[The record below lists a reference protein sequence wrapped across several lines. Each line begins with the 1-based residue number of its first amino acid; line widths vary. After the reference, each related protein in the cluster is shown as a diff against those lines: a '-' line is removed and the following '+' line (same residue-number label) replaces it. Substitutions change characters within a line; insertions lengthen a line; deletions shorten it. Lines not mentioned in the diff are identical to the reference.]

1 MTTKTT
7 SNERKIQDDVKETAH
22 RIWLA
27 GLGALAA
34 AEEEGTKLFS
44 RLVDRGRDVE
54 SRGKVEVDKVVDK
67 ANEVVDKAKSKAGST
82 WDDLGSKVDDTITSA
97 LHRLGV
103 PTREEIRTLTQRVE
117 ELNAKVELLR
127 PRVTPATAGDCE
139 LSSQPAKPVRRA
151 SCSRTIGIS
160 SDIERIQSTWPI
172 SRCSLDHSASS
183 VYTSAKAAA
192 PKTRP
197 LLIR

>member
-1 MTTKTT
+1 MTTQSKSSE
-7 SNERKIQDDVKETAH
+7 SNNSQSKIQDDVKETAH

-67 ANEVVDKAKSKAGST
+67 ASDVVEKAKSKAGST
-82 WDDLGSKVDDTITSA
+82 WEDLGSKVDETITSA

-103 PTREEIRTLTQRVE
+103 PTREEIRNLTQRVE

-127 PRVTPATAGDCE
+127 PRVTQAAPATTE
-139 LSSQPAKPVRRA
+139 KPAAHKPA
-151 SCSRTIGIS
+151 AK
-160 SDIERIQSTWPI
+160 
-172 SRCSLDHSASS
+172 SASK
-183 VYTSAKAAA
+183 VV
-192 PKTRP
+192 
-197 LLIR
+197 

>member
-1 MTTKTT
+1 MATKHSSTAST
-7 SNERKIQDDVKETAH
+7 QERTLQDDVKDTAH

-34 AEEEGTKLFS
+34 AEEEGSKLFS

-67 ANEVVDKAKSKAGST
+67 ANKVVDKAKIKASGT
-82 WDDLGSKVDDTITSA
+82 WDDLGSKVDETITAA

-103 PTREEIRTLTQRVE
+103 PTRDEIRNLTQRVE

-127 PRVTPATAGDCE
+127 PRVTPATSAATAPRSAA
-139 LSSQPAKPVRRA
+139 SSKPASK
-151 SCSRTIGIS
+151 
-160 SDIERIQSTWPI
+160 
-172 SRCSLDHSASS
+172 SASK
-183 VYTSAKAAA
+183 VV
-192 PKTRP
+192 
-197 LLIR
+197 

>member
-7 SNERKIQDDVKETAH
+7 SNTTGNERKLQDDVKDTAH

-67 ANEVVDKAKSKAGST
+67 ASEVVDKAKAKAGST
-82 WDDLGSKVDDTITSA
+82 WEDLGGKVDETITAA

-127 PRVTPATAGDCE
+127 PRVAPASGDKPAVQKPPVKSASKVVEWRTPARVPRAR
-139 LSSQPAKPVRRA
+139 PRRR
-151 SCSRTIGIS
+151 SKRRGG
-160 SDIERIQSTWPI
+160 R
-172 SRCSLDHSASS
+172 
-183 VYTSAKAAA
+183 
-192 PKTRP
+192 
-197 LLIR
+197 

>member
-1 MTTKTT
+1 LYLVRDASEAATRPPRIDTIMRSPLPSGDRPQGEKTRKTMATKHESTH
-7 SNERKIQDDVKETAH
+7 ERKLQDDVKDTAH

-54 SRGKVEVDKVVDK
+54 ERGKIEVDKVVDK
-67 ANEVVDKAKSKAGST
+67 ANKVVDKVVDKAKSKAGGS
-82 WDDLGSKVDDTITSA
+82 WEDLGSKVDETITSA

-103 PTREEIRTLTQRVE
+103 PTREEIRNLTKRVE

-127 PRVTPATAGDCE
+127 PRVTHAPEQKATAPK
-139 LSSQPAKPVRRA
+139 SSAGK
-151 SCSRTIGIS
+151 
-160 SDIERIQSTWPI
+160 
-172 SRCSLDHSASS
+172 SASK
-183 VYTSAKAAA
+183 VV
-192 PKTRP
+192 
-197 LLIR
+197 

>member
-1 MTTKTT
+1 MATKHSSTAST
-7 SNERKIQDDVKETAH
+7 QERTLQDDVKDTAH

-67 ANEVVDKAKSKAGST
+67 ANEVVDKAKSKASGT
-82 WDDLGSKVDDTITSA
+82 WDDLGSKVDETITAA

-103 PTREEIRTLTQRVE
+103 PTREEIRNLTQRVE

-127 PRVTPATAGDCE
+127 PRVTPAVTA
-139 LSSQPAKPVRRA
+139 
-151 SCSRTIGIS
+151 
-160 SDIERIQSTWPI
+160 
-172 SRCSLDHSASS
+172 HSA
-183 VYTSAKAAA
+183 TAASARPATTAAA
-192 PKTRP
+192 AKTTSPKP
-197 LLIR
+197 ASKSASKVV

>member
-7 SNERKIQDDVKETAH
+7 SNERKLQDDVKETAH

-82 WDDLGSKVDDTITSA
+82 WDDLGSKVDETITSA

-103 PTREEIRTLTQRVE
+103 PTREEIHNLTKRVE

-127 PRVTPATAGDCE
+127 PRVTPA
-139 LSSQPAKPVRRA
+139 A
-151 SCSRTIGIS
+151 SA
-160 SDIERIQSTWPI
+160 E
-172 SRCSLDHSASS
+172 
-183 VYTSAKAAA
+183 KAAA
-192 PKTRP
+192 APSRP
-197 LLIR
+197 AGKSASKVV

>member
-1 MTTKTT
+1 MTTDTKTT
-7 SNERKIQDDVKETAH
+7 SNERKLQDDVKETAH

-67 ANEVVDKAKSKAGST
+67 AGKVVDKAKAKAGST
-82 WDDLGSKVDDTITSA
+82 WEDLGGKVDETITSA

-127 PRVTPATAGDCE
+127 PRVTQAPQAGGDKPAVHK
-139 LSSQPAKPVRRA
+139 PAAK
-151 SCSRTIGIS
+151 
-160 SDIERIQSTWPI
+160 
-172 SRCSLDHSASS
+172 SASK
-183 VYTSAKAAA
+183 VV
-192 PKTRP
+192 
-197 LLIR
+197 

>member
-7 SNERKIQDDVKETAH
+7 SNTTSNERKLQDDVKDTAH

-67 ANEVVDKAKSKAGST
+67 ASEVVDKAKAKAGST
-82 WDDLGSKVDDTITSA
+82 WDDLGSKVDETITAA

-127 PRVTPATAGDCE
+127 PRVAPATHAGGDK
-139 LSSQPAKPVRRA
+139 PAVHKPAVK
-151 SCSRTIGIS
+151 
-160 SDIERIQSTWPI
+160 
-172 SRCSLDHSASS
+172 SASK
-183 VYTSAKAAA
+183 VV
-192 PKTRP
+192 
-197 LLIR
+197 

>member
-1 MTTKTT
+1 MTTRTTSNTT
-7 SNERKIQDDVKETAH
+7 SNERKLQDDVKDTAH

-67 ANEVVDKAKSKAGST
+67 ASEVVDKAKAKAGST

-127 PRVTPATAGDCE
+127 PRVTPATHAGGDK
-139 LSSQPAKPVRRA
+139 PAVHKPAVK
-151 SCSRTIGIS
+151 
-160 SDIERIQSTWPI
+160 
-172 SRCSLDHSASS
+172 SASK
-183 VYTSAKAAA
+183 VV
-192 PKTRP
+192 
-197 LLIR
+197 

>member
-1 MTTKTT
+1 MATKSTG
-7 SNERKIQDDVKETAH
+7 SERNLQDDVKDTAH

-34 AEEEGTKLFS
+34 AEEEGSKLFS

-67 ANEVVDKAKSKAGST
+67 ASKVADKAKAKAGGA

-103 PTREEIRTLTQRVE
+103 PTRDEIRTLTQRVE

-127 PRVTPATAGDCE
+127 PRVTHAAPASAAGNE
-139 LSSQPAKPVRRA
+139 KP
-151 SCSRTIGIS
+151 
-160 SDIERIQSTWPI
+160 
-172 SRCSLDHSASS
+172 
-183 VYTSAKAAA
+183 AAA
-192 PKTRP
+192 PKP
-197 LLIR
+197 AAKSASKVV

>member
-1 MTTKTT
+1 MATKHSDTT
-7 SNERKIQDDVKETAH
+7 SSAGNAGAHGRTIQDDVKETAH

-67 ANEVVDKAKSKAGST
+67 ANKVVDKVVDKAKTRASGT
-82 WDDLGSKVDDTITSA
+82 WDDLGSKVDDTITGA

-103 PTREEIRTLTQRVE
+103 PTREEIRNLTQRVE

-127 PRVTPATAGDCE
+127 PRVMPATQA
-139 LSSQPAKPVRRA
+139 ATA
-151 SCSRTIGIS
+151 
-160 SDIERIQSTWPI
+160 
-172 SRCSLDHSASS
+172 
-183 VYTSAKAAA
+183 AAA
-192 PKTRP
+192 PKTASAP
-197 LLIR
+197 KTAAHKPASKAASKVV

>member
-1 MTTKTT
+1 MTTKTKGNTT
-7 SNERKIQDDVKETAH
+7 SNERKLQDDVKDTAH

-67 ANEVVDKAKSKAGST
+67 ASEVVDKAKAKAGST
-82 WDDLGSKVDDTITSA
+82 WDDLGSKVDETITAA

-127 PRVTPATAGDCE
+127 PRVTPASGD
-139 LSSQPAKPVRRA
+139 KPVVHKPA
-151 SCSRTIGIS
+151 VK
-160 SDIERIQSTWPI
+160 
-172 SRCSLDHSASS
+172 SASK
-183 VYTSAKAAA
+183 VV
-192 PKTRP
+192 
-197 LLIR
+197 